1 MADQSAFDPKNIQ
14 LQTLGPPPGL
24 LEQFNLP
31 PRMIKFIRRHQRT
44 IWLVVIGCVSL
55 AVAVSAYTS
64 YCQYRAGKAVSALDA
79 ALIAS
84 QERRPLLTKVV
95 EDYADTPSGRWAR
108 IELALVDEKADQAAQ
123 AITQLAA
130 VNATLAPEDPLKPLI
145 LTKLGALHEEQGQ
158 FDQALLV
165 YGDLAAIEGFGPEAT
180 RALGRVNEQLGRS
193 AEALA
198 AYNKYLE
205 MTKAQGQ
212 GAQADPVREMVQS
225 RINHLKK

>member
-1 MADQSAFDPKNIQ
+1 MAEQSAFDPKNIQ

-31 PRMIKFIRRHQRT
+31 PGVIKFIRRNQRT
-44 IWLVVIGCVSL
+44 IWMAVIGCVSL
-55 AVAVSAYTS
+55 AVAVAAYTS
-64 YCQYRAGKAVSALDA
+64 YRQYRAGKAVSALDA
-79 ALIAS
+79 ALIAP

-108 IELALVDEKADQAAQ
+108 IELAFVDEKAGQAAQ

-130 VNATLAPEDPLKPLI
+130 VNATLAPRDALKPLI
-145 LTKLGALHEEQGQ
+145 LTKLGALHEDQGQ

-165 YGDLAAIEGFGPEAT
+165 YGDLASIEGFGPEAT
-180 RALGRVNEQLGRS
+180 RAQGRVNEQLGRP

-198 AYNKYLE
+198 LYSKYLE
-205 MTKAQGQ
+205 MTKPEK
-212 GAQADPVREMVQS
+212 AQADPVREMVQS
-225 RINHLKK
+225 RINQLKK